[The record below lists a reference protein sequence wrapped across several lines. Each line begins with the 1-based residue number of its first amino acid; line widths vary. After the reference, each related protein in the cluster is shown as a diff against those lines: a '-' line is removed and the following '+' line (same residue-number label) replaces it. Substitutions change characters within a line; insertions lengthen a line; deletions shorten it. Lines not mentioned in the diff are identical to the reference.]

1 MSSAD
6 ERAKCPTC
14 QLPLVTT
21 SVEEASVLSCPD
33 KHGLLIDQRSFSSI
47 LERSWTAVPR
57 DRAESAIITRTQEP
71 EDHACPTCARP
82 MERVPYCGMSNVP
95 IDRCDVCGRIWLDA
109 GTLEVVLLAV
119 ARMNYAKES
128 FEKAL
133 ADSWVPI
140 PQQEALL
147 PADSTEARIMATIT
161 YAPIGQLFGLL
172 F

>member
-1 MSSAD
+1 MS
-6 ERAKCPTC
+6 
-14 QLPLVTT
+14 LVVT
-21 SVEEASVLSCPD
+21 SVEGAAVLSCPG
-33 KHGLLIDQRSFSSI
+33 KHGLLIDQRTFSSI

-57 DRAESAIITRTQEP
+57 DRAESATITRTQDP
-71 EDHACPTCARP
+71 QDHVCPTCARP
-82 MERVPYCGMSNVP
+82 MERVPYCGMHNVP
-95 IDRCDVCGRIWLDA
+95 IDRCDGCARIWLDA

-147 PADSTEARIMATIT
+147 PADSTEARIMGMIT